1 MLNIFRLNSLK
12 SNNYVL
18 IMRSFPVYVY
28 VFAKSVSN
36 WFVVTKVGKAL

>member
-12 SNNYVL
+12 SKNYVL
-18 IMRSFPVYVY
+18 VEELSVYVY

-36 WFVVTKVGKAL
+36 WLVVTKVGKAL